1 MSQDQGLPLADLND
15 LVFTGWEIFTDDMY
29 AGPLKAGVLDRERID
44 QSMKLKNT
52 LRHVKGESS
61 GVRVGAGDGPA
72 AAAVAAPETYASP
85 GASPQSILPQRM
97 RKAPAT
103 WKSATP

>member
-1 MSQDQGLPLADLND
+1 
-15 LVFTGWEIFTDDMY
+15 MY
-29 AGPLKAGVLDRERID
+29 AAACKAGVLDRELID

-52 LRHVKGESS
+52 LHVKGESS

-85 GASPQSILPQRM
+85 GASPQSMLPQRM